1 MPESQKHGLILED
14 LIIRSHTGIS
24 KEEYDKKLLNGYT
37 SKFDLVEGI
46 DVDYNMSI
54 KTSAKKNIGCG
65 DIRRFYEETKNTSFK
80 MLIFSWAQISPLQK
94 EFYQAHEFFIKP
106 EYHEHFWGDISFQE
120 LKEFDDYIKNIPH
133 GKQGQKDNKDLW
145 KEKRDVIKEKYPE
158 AIMRIDAK
166 VDSRTQRRTQC
177 SFKIDKLKNIIPYEI
192 YLHKYRDISLPLI
205 IDSPPRLRKKN
216 VNS

>member
-1 MPESQKHGLILED
+1 MSESQKHGFIMED
-14 LIIRSHTGIS
+14 LIIRSYTGIS
-24 KEEYDKKLLNGYT
+24 KEEYEKKLENGYT
-37 SKFDLVEGI
+37 NKFDLVEGI

-54 KTSAKKNIGCG
+54 KTSGGDGVGCG
-65 DIRRFYEETKNTSFK
+65 DIKRFYLTTDYTSFK
-80 MLIFSWAQISPLQK
+80 MLIFSWKQISPLQK
-94 EFYQAHEFFIKP
+94 SFYMAHEFFIKP

-205 IDSPPRLRKKN
+205 I
-216 VNS
+216 NSRSRSRN